1 MKINFDTTKLKE
13 QVEDNPLIA
22 AGLGIAFLN
31 GAAKLMKVNTERKS
45 QKTWDREVK
54 RRERLDKK

>member
-22 AGLGIAFLN
+22 AGLGVALLN
-31 GAAKLMKVNTERKS
+31 GVAKLMKVNTERKS
-45 QKTWDREVK
+45 QKTWDREVR
-54 RRERLDKK
+54 RRERSSK